1 MNKILIGLPISDL
14 QLLLAVSRRIDELS
28 ALDRLIQPEE
38 FRLVRDL
45 LVDIM
50 EGYEHGLSTFMR
62 RRVSR
67 PRREFEWSRSQGFV
81 AANSEP
87 GREYGVDLLAF
98 YRSQP
103 NGNHLA
109 ATITRVRGFIRPVF
123 EANTLPSGMPAFA
136 SRTSTRTRST
146 SRTSLSTGQTRIGS
160 PGSRRLSSLRLRQWM
175 SRRSASSTGV
185 SALWPL
191 CGPLRPQGRTCGTT
205 ICLSV

>member
-1 MNKILIGLPISDL
+1 M
-14 QLLLAVSRRIDELS
+14 AYRR
-28 ALDRLIQPEE
+28 
-38 FRLVRDL
+38 F
-45 LVDIM
+45 
-50 EGYEHGLSTFMR
+50 TR

-87 GREYGVDLLAF
+87 GQEYGVDLLAF

-103 NGNHLA
+103 NGNHP
-109 ATITRVRGFIRPVF
+109 RRPSPESAVSSGQCSRRTPF
-123 EANTLPSGMPAFA
+123 PSGMPAFA

-160 PGSRRLSSLRLRQWM
+160 PGSRRLSSLRLLLPSLPSMRTGTKVAAGQWM

-185 SALWPL
+185 SALS
-191 CGPLRPQGRTCGTT
+191 GSLRTPCPQGRTCGTT